1 MSDREKDLQAEELA
15 DLARRLETA
24 LDVDA
29 PEARSEKALFV
40 AGIGANKRR
49 HGFGPLVPALAAV
62 VLLVAIGIVSR
73 TAQPGQALFPVRKA
87 LDKVGLAPSATN
99 EIRDLLDR
107 AERIV
112 VQAESS
118 ATSAPTRVEALVHEV
133 WAVLDEADELVGELD
148 SDRRDSYETEID
160 VLEERAEAAEDRA
173 DETIDAR
180 EEAEQDAGDSSGSGS
195 GSGGDDSSGSGS
207 GGDDSSGSGSGSDDD
222 SSGSGSGGDDSSGSG
237 SGGDDSS
244 GSGSGGGDDSSGSG
258 SGGSGGDDSSGS
270 GSGDDG

>member
-29 PEARSEKALFV
+29 PAARSEKALFV
-40 AGIGANKRR
+40 AGIGANKRSR
-49 HGFGPLVPALAAV
+49 GFGPLVPALAAV
-62 VLLVAIGIVSR
+62 VLLVAIGIMSR

-133 WAVLDEADELVGELD
+133 WAVLDEADELVGDLD
-148 SDRRDSYETEID
+148 SDRRGPYEREID

-180 EEAEQDAGDSSGSGS
+180 EEAEEEAGDSSGSGP

-207 GGDDSSGSGSGSDDD
+207 GADDDSSGRGSGSDDGSSGSGSGSDD
-222 SSGSGSGGDDSSGSG
+222 SSGSG
-237 SGGDDSS
+237 S

-258 SGGSGGDDSSGS
+258 SG
-270 GSGDDG
+270 DDG